1 MTVSLSSDDRVH
13 TPYLVDLGGESVE
26 IDEHVDPGICQ
37 SRHATVV
44 VSIGIYV
51 VHTDGVRAQLGQ
63 ANDVALA
70 LGGVD
75 QRVIGSQLVGD
86 T

>member
-1 MTVSLSSDDRVH
+1 VLTIGVH
-13 TPYLVDLGGESVE
+13 TSYLLDLGGESVE

-37 SRHATVV
+37 SRHTTIV
-44 VSIGIYV
+44 VSTGIHV
-51 VHTDGVRAQLGQ
+51 VHTDGVRAQLGH

-70 LGGVD
+70 LRGVD